1 MCGFLMDKRIAFLM
15 ILLLC
20 FSVFAFADTISNYSL
35 PSNVP
40 LNQKVTVTGLF
51 DSNAGKNQVLCSF
64 YFLDSTSKLVYRAT
78 DQYTVASG
86 RFTMLGVNMAE
97 PIFVRG
103 QTYTLHT
110 ECGGAVADGN
120 FVVGQKQEAF
130 NILGYNFYPQGVT
143 MDFLYLK
150 DNGLMVFFLF
160 LMIFVFVSVVVLG
173 AKNLF

>member
-1 MCGFLMDKRIAFLM
+1 MNKNWLIFGIILVFL
-15 ILLLC
+15 
-20 FSVFAFADTISNYSL
+20 SSFAFADIISQYTF

-40 LNQKVTVTGLF
+40 LNQKITVTGLY
-51 DSNAGKNQVLCSF
+51 DSNGSKNQILCSF
-64 YFLDSTSKLVYRAT
+64 YFLDNLGKLVYRAT

-86 RFTMLGVNMAE
+86 RFTMTGVTMTE

-110 ECGGAVADGN
+110 ECGGATADGN

-130 NILGYNFYPQGVT
+130 NIAGYMFYPQGVT
-143 MDFLYLK
+143 MDFMYFK

-160 LMIFVFVSVVVLG
+160 IMIFVFISVVVLG
-173 AKNLF
+173 AKNLFG

>member
-1 MCGFLMDKRIAFLM
+1 MNKKMFLVM
-15 ILLLC
+15 LLLIC
-20 FSVFAFADTISNYSL
+20 LSSFGFADIITDYTYPES
-35 PSNVP
+35 VP
-40 LNQKVTVTGLF
+40 LNQKVTLTGVF

-86 RFTMLGVNMAE
+86 RFTMLGVTMTE

-120 FVVGQKQEAF
+120 FIVGQKQEAF
-130 NILGYNFYPQGVT
+130 NIAGYTFYPQGVT

-150 DNGLMVFFLF
+150 DNGLMIFFLF
-160 LMIFVFVSVVVLG
+160 LMIFVFISVVVLG

>member
-1 MCGFLMDKRIAFLM
+1 MLVLV
-15 ILLLC
+15 C
-20 FSVFAFADTISNYSL
+20 FSAFAFADTITQYTF

-40 LNQKVTVTGLF
+40 LNQKVTVTGLY
-51 DSNAGKNQVLCSF
+51 DSNAGKNEILCSF
-64 YFLDSTSKLVYRAT
+64 YFLDNVGKLVYRAT

-86 RFTMLGVNMAE
+86 RFTMTGVTMTE
-97 PIFVRG
+97 PTFVRG

-120 FVVGQKQEAF
+120 FMVGQKQEAF

-143 MDFLYLK
+143 MDFLYFK

-160 LMIFVFVSVVVLG
+160 LMIFVFGSVVILG